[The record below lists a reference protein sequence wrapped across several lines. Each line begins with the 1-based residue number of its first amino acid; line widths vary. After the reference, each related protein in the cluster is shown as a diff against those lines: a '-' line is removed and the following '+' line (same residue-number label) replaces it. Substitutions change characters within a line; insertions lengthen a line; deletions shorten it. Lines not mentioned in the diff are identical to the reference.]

1 MVPFKAVE
9 SIVIN
14 AALVRAF
21 NNSFWILICLDMIS
35 RALGPEFGGSIGT
48 LFFFANA
55 IGSAFNASGLV
66 EAFLSNYGKS
76 SN

>member
-1 MVPFKAVE
+1 LF
-9 SIVIN
+9 IN
-14 AALVRAF
+14 FL
-21 NNSFWILICLDMIS
+21 LYLKDMIS

-66 EAFLSNYGKS
+66 EALLNNFGAS
-76 SN
+76 SKN